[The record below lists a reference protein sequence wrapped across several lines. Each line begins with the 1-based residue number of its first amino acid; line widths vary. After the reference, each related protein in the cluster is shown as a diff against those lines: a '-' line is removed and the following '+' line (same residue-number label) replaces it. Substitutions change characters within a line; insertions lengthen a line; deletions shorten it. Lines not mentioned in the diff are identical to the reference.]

1 MPNLDNTQ
9 LSAYSID
16 DWTTED
22 TSLVIVGL
30 LVLVGAIAIL
40 FHRFRAQKSQPGPDD
55 TSITRPVLALVLVGT
70 LVVLAAASFSIDD
83 DQTRNLLIGGVVSLS
98 SGAVAF
104 YFASSGATEARRDL
118 LKATA
123 GILVPDLTGKTFQD
137 AQAIVSQT
145 SLQLTPPAAPVDPQ
159 AIVATQEPAAGGQA
173 MAGTSITVT
182 LTAAETE
189 TEQT

>member
-9 LSAYSID
+9 VSAFSID

-30 LVLVGAIAIL
+30 LVLVGAVAIL
-40 FHRFRAQKSQPGPDD
+40 VHRFRAQSGQPGPED

-83 DQTRNLLIGGVVSLS
+83 KETRNLLIGGVVSLS

-123 GILVPDLTGKTFQD
+123 GTLVPDLKGMTLQE

-145 SLQLTPPAAPVDPQ
+145 NLQLTLPPAPVDPR

-182 LTAAETE
+182 LTPAETE
-189 TEQT
+189 TGQT

>member
-9 LSAYSID
+9 VSAYSID
-16 DWTTED
+16 DWSTQD
-22 TSLVIVGL
+22 TALLLVGL
-30 LVLVGAIAIL
+30 LVLVGSIAIL
-40 FHRFRAQKSQPGPDD
+40 VHRFRAQSGQPGPDD

-70 LVVLAAASFSIDD
+70 LVVLAAASFSISDT
-83 DQTRNLLIGGVVSLS
+83 QTRNLLIGGVVSLS

-123 GILVPDLTGKTFQD
+123 GTLVPDLKGKTLQE

-145 SLQLTPPAAPVDPQ
+145 SLQLTPPAGPGDPQ

-182 LTAAETE
+182 VTPPEGANG
-189 TEQT
+189 